1 MTSIREVIQRLLF
14 RQGETEEGAGFSYTG
29 YWTDLVS
36 EWSVERKHIV
46 RLAVERIVER
56 SDFKPNEFRHLYHI
70 PEIDDVAHAGS
81 SLLALLRVI
90 KAYDEGVNA
99 GEDK

>member
-1 MTSIREVIQRLLF
+1 MTSIRKFIQRLLF
-14 RQGETEEGAGFSYTG
+14 RRGEAEDGVGFSYAA
-29 YWTDLVS
+29 YWTDLAS
-36 EWSVERKHIV
+36 GWSVERRNVV
-46 RLAVERIVER
+46 RMAVERIVEQ

-70 PEIDDVAHAGS
+70 PEIDEVAHAGS

-90 KAYDEGVNA
+90 KAHDEGENA